1 MNTEIMSMMTLLV
14 RTTVSQG
21 LYIAHKKPETQ
32 WCSHTN
38 EIILPI
44 GSEQNCKKK
53 NFIIAHK

>member
-1 MNTEIMSMMTLLV
+1 MTTLMV

-21 LYIAHKKPETQ
+21 LYIAHKKPVTQ